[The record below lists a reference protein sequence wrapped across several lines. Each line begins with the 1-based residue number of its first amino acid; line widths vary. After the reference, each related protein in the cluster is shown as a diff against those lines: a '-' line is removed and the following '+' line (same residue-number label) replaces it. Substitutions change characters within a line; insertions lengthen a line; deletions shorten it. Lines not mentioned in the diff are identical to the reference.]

1 MRRIRRRASLRRARA
16 PRRALADPPACAR
29 ALCAPGVPW
38 PTRSRSALSKS
49 ALLGRPGLRQASGA
63 LARLR
68 WQGPFQANGLRRTG
82 VELCREDLSALVVME
97 CARRDPTALRR
108 RRTCESGAKGQSSSS
123 LCSELGCVTCHV
135 DGSVSTRT
143 SVGRCVRV
151 SFVRRSMDR
160 STCYAT
166 CVYQQGQRPRV
177 GVARL
182 ECAGSDERG
191 GRNAVGVAK
200 SIQDGPKHVCAK
212 QLQNDFPPNS
222 SSSLE
227 VTAKDVAHRPPLARS
242 ANERERESE

>member
-1 MRRIRRRASLRRARA
+1 MLLKLRSDILDDVERLGAGVMRAVASV
-16 PRRALADPPACAR
+16 
-29 ALCAPGVPW
+29 GVRGRW
-38 PTRSRSALSKS
+38 AVGRSRSGVVRLS
-49 ALLGRPGLRQASGA
+49 RR
-63 LARLR
+63 LARR
-68 WQGPFQANGLRRTG
+68 RESSMRCCMACGSAANVESRSLPLSSPGGRHPADG

-212 QLQNDFPPNS
+212 TIPKRL
-222 SSSLE
+222 
-227 VTAKDVAHRPPLARS
+227 S
-242 ANERERESE
+242 A